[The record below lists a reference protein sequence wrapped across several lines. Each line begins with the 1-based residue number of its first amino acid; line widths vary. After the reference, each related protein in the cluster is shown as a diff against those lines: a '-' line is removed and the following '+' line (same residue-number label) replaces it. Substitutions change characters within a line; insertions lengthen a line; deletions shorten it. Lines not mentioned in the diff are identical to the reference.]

1 MDVQR
6 NSQTVVRVLGSSE
19 AAILSQVRP
28 GVFDKPIDARLRA
41 EFFNDARHHL
51 AVAIDDGWVV
61 GMASAVH
68 YVNPDKP
75 PELWINE
82 VAVAPTHRKLGLGKR
97 LLAALKDHGRALGCR
112 NAWVL
117 TDQANSAA
125 MHLYAAA
132 GGIEE
137 PKPSVMFMF
146 PLDGH

>member
-1 MDVQR
+1 MIQDKAIIE
-6 NSQTVVRVLGSSE
+6 VRILGSGE

-28 GVFDKPIDARLRA
+28 EVFDKPIDARLSA
-41 EFFNDARHHL
+41 EFFSDSRHHL

-82 VAVAPTHRKLGLGKR
+82 VAVAPTHQKMGLGKR
-97 LLAALKDHGRALGCR
+97 LLAALMEHGRALGCR

-117 TDQANSAA
+117 TDQSNSAA
-125 MHLYAAA
+125 MHLYTAA
-132 GGIEE
+132 GGIKE
-137 PKPSVMFMF
+137 PMPSVMFMF
-146 PLDGH
+146 RLGGC